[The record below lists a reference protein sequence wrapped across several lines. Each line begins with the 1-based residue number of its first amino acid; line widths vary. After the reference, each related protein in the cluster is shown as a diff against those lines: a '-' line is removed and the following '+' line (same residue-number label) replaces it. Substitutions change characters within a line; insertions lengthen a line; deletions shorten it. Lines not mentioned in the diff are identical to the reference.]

1 MIRLITSGESHGR
14 ALSVIIE
21 GIPAGLVIDTEFI
34 NNELARR
41 QKGYGRGERMKI
53 ESDKAEFL
61 SGIRFGE
68 TIGSPVTIMIENKD
82 FENWKD
88 LMKCKKGSTNKKIT
102 SPRPGHADLSSLL
115 KYGRED
121 IRDILERASARETAA
136 RVAAGAICKLFL
148 AEFGIKIYSHTLS
161 IGKIRIK
168 EPTKGLDKIENTP
181 LRCTDPKAEKEMIRS
196 IDDAKEKGDSLGGVS
211 EIVAKGVCSGIGS
224 YTNFD
229 QRLDAAIAHSM
240 MSIPSVKGVEIG
252 DGIEN
257 TKKYGSEVHDEIFYS
272 EGKGYFRSTNRAG
285 GIEGGVSNGEDI
297 AVRIYLKPIPT
308 LASPLQSV
316 DIKSKKKTLAQKE
329 RADVCVVPAAGVI
342 AESMIAYVLS
352 DAFIRKFGADCLKD
366 IKANYHYYIKRIENA
381 R

>member
-1 MIRLITSGESHGR
+1 MIRLITSGESHGK
-14 ALSVIIE
+14 ALTVIIE
-21 GIPAGLVIDTEFI
+21 GIPAGLAIDTKFI
-34 NNELARR
+34 NNELSRR

-53 ESDKAEFL
+53 ESDKAEIL

-68 TIGSPVTIMIENKD
+68 TIGSPVTILIENKD

-88 LMKCKKGSTNKKIT
+88 IMKTDKGKTDKKIT

-115 KYGRED
+115 KYGRQD
-121 IRDILERASARETAA
+121 IRDVLERASARETAA
-136 RVAAGAICKLFL
+136 RVAGGGICKLFL
-148 AEFGIKIYSHTLS
+148 AEFGIKIYSSTIS
-161 IGKIRIK
+161 IGKIRVK
-168 EPTKGLDKIENTP
+168 EPIKSLDKIENTP
-181 LRCTDPKAEKEMIRS
+181 LRCSDPKAEKEMIKN
-196 IDDAKEKGDSLGGVS
+196 IDNAKEKGDSLGGIS
-211 EIVAKGVCSGIGS
+211 EIVAKGICPGLGS

-229 QRLDAAIAHSM
+229 RRLDAAIAHSM

-285 GIEGGVSNGEDI
+285 GIEGGMSNGEDI
-297 AVRIYLKPIPT
+297 VVRIYLKPIPT
-308 LASPLQSV
+308 LSSPLQSV

-342 AESMIAYVLS
+342 AEGMLAYVLGN
-352 DAFIRKFGADCLKD
+352 AFLSKFGADCMKD
-366 IKANYHYYIKRIENA
+366 IKANYHSYIKRVKNV
-381 R
+381 